1 MTKDWAWLDNLHHKL
16 IWQHHLSLD
25 EGQKLFHCIKEMR
38 EALEALETLTKYETN
53 IRVRDILITHT
64 LSRCAKGDFG
74 EEG

>member
-38 EALEALETLTKYETN
+38 ESLEVILKYEEPTKYHAH
-53 IRVRDILITHT
+53 RAT
-64 LSRCAKGDFG
+64 LSRCANGDFG